1 MMKST
6 CSKSSAICTM
16 IWRRNASMF
25 FAVSTLKW
33 LVAMLVASM
42 ISGVSSD
49 SQPG

>member
-1 MMKST
+1 
-6 CSKSSAICTM
+6 
-16 IWRRNASMF
+16 MF

-33 LVAMLVASM
+33 LVAMLAASM